1 MNNFDKIAPEK
12 VDELIDLVSTKT
24 GASKENLKNIV
35 QSGQIEK
42 LVNNLKPNQASRLQ
56 AILSDKKAAE
66 ELLST
71 PQAQQL
77 LKKIL
82 QSK

>member
-1 MNNFDKIAPEK
+1 MNNFSKIAPEK
-12 VDELIDLVSTKT
+12 VEELIDLVSTKT
-24 GASKENLKNIV
+24 GTSKESLKNYV
-35 QSGQIEK
+35 QSGQLEK
-42 LVNNLKPNQASRLQ
+42 IVNNLKPNQASKLQ

-71 PQAQQL
+71 PKAQQL